1 LALHTRFT
9 GRDHKIV
16 HESEAPYESRAKR
29 AVVAD
34 DDPFAR
40 RVISQLLTD
49 AGVVV
54 VAEAAD
60 GGEAIE
66 LTREHRPDLVLMDV
80 RMPDVD
86 GIAATRRIVDERPA
100 QLVILTSGR
109 DDDDLAVMGLRV
121 GAKGFLSKDL
131 AVEAFSR
138 AVLGALD
145 GEAAVSR
152 ALMRRVIEQLRQVPA
167 IGAGMR
173 PIHSPLTRR
182 EWEVLDLMCDGRS
195 TEEMAQV
202 FVVSEETIRSHVK
215 RILSKLG
222 VNSRQQAVATVRRMR
237 SADA

>member
-1 LALHTRFT
+1 M
-9 GRDHKIV
+9 
-16 HESEAPYESRAKR
+16 HESEAPYESRARR

-40 RVISQLLTD
+40 RAIGQVLQG
-49 AGVVV
+49 AGIVV

-60 GGEAIE
+60 GAQAIV
-66 LTREHRPDLVLMDV
+66 LAREHRPDLVLMDV

-86 GIAATRRIVDERPA
+86 GIAATRRIVEERPE
-100 QLVILTSGR
+100 QLVILISGR

-121 GAKGFLSKDL
+121 GARGYLSKDL
-131 AVEAFSR
+131 PLDAFAR

-152 ALMRRVIEQLRQVPA
+152 ALMRRVIDQLRLVPA
-167 IGAGMR
+167 VGAGMR

-182 EWEVLDLMCDGRS
+182 EWEVLDLICDGRS
-195 TEEMAQV
+195 TEEMANL

-215 RILSKLG
+215 RILHKLG

-237 SADA
+237 SAGV

>member
-1 LALHTRFT
+1 
-9 GRDHKIV
+9 V

-40 RVISQLLTD
+40 RAISQLLQD

-66 LTREHRPDLVLMDV
+66 LAREHRPDLVLMDV

-121 GAKGFLSKDL
+121 GAMGFLSK
-131 AVEAFSR
+131 
-138 AVLGALD
+138 GALD

-195 TEEMAQV
+195 TDEMAQV

>member
-1 LALHTRFT
+1 M
-9 GRDHKIV
+9 

-40 RVISQLLTD
+40 RAISQLLKE
-49 AGVVV
+49 AGVAV

-66 LTREHRPDLVLMDV
+66 LAREHRPDLVLMDV

-86 GIAATRRIVDERPA
+86 GIAATRRIVDERPG

-121 GAKGFLSKDL
+121 GAGGFLSKDL
-131 AVEAFSR
+131 AVDAFSR

-182 EWEVLDLMCDGRS
+182 EWEVLDLMCDGRT
-195 TEEMAQV
+195 TEEMASA

-215 RILSKLG
+215 RILHKLG

-237 SADA
+237 SAGA